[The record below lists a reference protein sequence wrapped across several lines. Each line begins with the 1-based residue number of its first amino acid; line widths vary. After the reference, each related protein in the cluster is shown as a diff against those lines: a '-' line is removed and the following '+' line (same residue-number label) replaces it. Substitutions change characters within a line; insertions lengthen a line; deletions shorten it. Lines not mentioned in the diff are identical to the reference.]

1 MGIKKI
7 IAFGSA
13 KGGVGKSSITA
24 SIAIGLSKKY
34 KVGILDADIYGPNQD
49 ILFQINEKPDLD
61 NTKSIIPIKRKDIE
75 IVSMGFILDSDTSA
89 TWRGPML
96 SGAIKQIINS
106 SKWGN
111 LDFLLIDMPPGTG
124 DSYLT
129 IFDEL
134 SVDHFILI
142 TSSNKLSISDSRRT
156 ISMLNKLE
164 INILGYIENDILGMS
179 NSKTGNLFFKD
190 NINNLGIY
198 NFNKNIYDF
207 NPDYNNPDNDE
218 IISIL
223 EKII

>member
-1 MGIKKI
+1 
-7 IAFGSA
+7 
-13 KGGVGKSSITA
+13 
-24 SIAIGLSKKY
+24 
-34 KVGILDADIYGPNQD
+34 
-49 ILFQINEKPDLD
+49 
-61 NTKSIIPIKRKDIE
+61 
-75 IVSMGFILDSDTSA
+75 MGFILDSDTSA

-129 IFDEL
+129 IFNEL

-179 NSKTGNLFFKD
+179 NNKTGNLFPKD

-198 NFNKNIYDF
+198 SFNKNIYDF

-218 IISIL
+218 IITIL